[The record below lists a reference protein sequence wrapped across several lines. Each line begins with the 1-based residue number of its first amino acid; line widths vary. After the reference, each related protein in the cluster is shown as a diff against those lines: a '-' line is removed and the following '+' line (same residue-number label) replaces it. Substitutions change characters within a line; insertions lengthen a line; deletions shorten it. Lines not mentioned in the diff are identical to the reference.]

1 MNRQF
6 YNLLPGLFIVL
17 LCIITFSCRKLVDP
31 GTPSNRTTSDKVF
44 NNDTL
49 AREAVVGIYREIMK
63 SFGPFHGEI
72 TWLCASYSDEL
83 TQPYIMVEYEPFL
96 TNTLTADNQLIQT
109 IWTKAYRT
117 LYQCNDVIQGLKNSR
132 LSDSLRNQLSG
143 EAYFIRALTYFYLVN
158 LFDRV
163 PLITATDYATN
174 AKMGRTETDR
184 IYDQIISDLQDAQ
197 HLLTYFTSLDKPYQ
211 KVRANQFAAT
221 ALLARVYLY
230 KKNWAAAEKAA
241 TRLIESHYYSLESN
255 LQQIFLAD
263 SREAILQFMPFTIY
277 NAAEGAT
284 FVPQTGKPPTFNLQ
298 ESLINTFE
306 ANDKRRE
313 WIKNIFYNGSN
324 YYYPYKYKRNNG
336 APYTEYN
343 MVLRLAEQYLIR
355 AEARIMQNDLSG
367 ATADLNRIRARAG
380 LPLKTGYSSQREAMI
395 ALEQERRIEL
405 FAEWGHRW
413 FDLKRF
419 GTYTLSGNFLT
430 RADEVLDI
438 LKPAWETTAKL
449 WPIPAKEVNLNPALI
464 QNKGY

>member
-6 YNLLPGLFIVL
+6 YNLLSGLLITSV
-17 LCIITFSCRKLVDP
+17 CIITGCKKLVDP
-31 GTPSNRTTSDKVF
+31 GVPANRTTSDKVF

-83 TQPYIMVEYEPFL
+83 TQPDIEDEYEPFL
-96 TNTLTADNQLIQT
+96 TNTLTADNPAIQT

-117 LYQCNDVIQGLKNSR
+117 LYQCNDVILGLKNSR

-143 EAYFIRALTYFYLVN
+143 EAYFMRALTYFYLVN

-163 PLITATDYATN
+163 PLITATDYVTN
-174 AKMGRTETDR
+174 AKTGRTEIHR
-184 IYDQIISDLQDAQ
+184 IYEQIISDLQDAQ
-197 HLLTYFTSLDKPYQ
+197 YLLTFFTSADKPYQ
-211 KVRANQFAAT
+211 RVRANQFAAT
-221 ALLARVYLY
+221 ALLARAYLY
-230 KKNWAAAEKAA
+230 KKEWAAAEEAA
-241 TRLIESHYYSLESN
+241 TRLIESHYYSLEPGV
-255 LQQIFLAD
+255 QQVFLSD
-263 SREAILQFMPFTIY
+263 SREAILQFMPFTVF
-277 NAAEGAT
+277 NSAEGAT
-284 FVPQTGKPPTFNLQ
+284 FIPKNGEPLNFNLQ
-298 ESLINTFE
+298 ESLINTFDV
-306 ANDKRRE
+306 NDKRRE
-313 WIKNIFYNGSN
+313 WIKQIPYNGSN

-336 APYTEYN
+336 PPYTEYN
-343 MVLRLAEQYLIR
+343 TVLRLAEQYLIR
-355 AEARIMQNDLSG
+355 AEARIMQNNLTG
-367 ATADLNRIRARAG
+367 AANDINKIRTRAG
-380 LPLKTGYSSQREAMI
+380 LASLTGISSQRTAMI

-419 GTYTLSGNFLT
+419 ETHTLSGSFLN

-438 LKPAWETTAKL
+438 LKPAWETTALL
-449 WPIPAKEVNLNPALI
+449 WPIPAKEVKLNPALT